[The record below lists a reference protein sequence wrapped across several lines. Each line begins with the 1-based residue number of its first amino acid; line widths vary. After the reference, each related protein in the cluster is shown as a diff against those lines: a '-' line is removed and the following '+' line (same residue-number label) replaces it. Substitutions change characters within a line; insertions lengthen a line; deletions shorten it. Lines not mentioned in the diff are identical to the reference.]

1 VVFAVDSQEIHQ
13 TFLTNH
19 KTLSIFGVIAKT
31 RGWSDRP
38 PLIQCNRCWE
48 FDHRTARC
56 QATEPQCRICG
67 DNHLESSHSIQN
79 QTSPTDNIVTD
90 SNNRDSH
97 SNATCI
103 HCKREGRQ
111 NTNHL
116 SNWTRCP
123 ERQLRVGINRTSGL
137 SYPKSLANQPRA
149 LPKRT
154 YVPRNTRNI
163 QKAPVEPTTPSILNT
178 ASSPRVENITD
189 LAKIAGADITN
200 IPEVEIHQA
209 LTAALTKYKSKP

>member
-1 VVFAVDSQEIHQ
+1 MAITQHIVLKPRWVRPASELSQQNYSSVVFAVDSQEIHQ

-56 QATEPQCRICG
+56 QAAEPRCRICG

-79 QTSPTDNIVTD
+79 QTSSTDNMATD

-111 NTNHL
+111 NTNHP

-123 ERQLRVGINRTSGL
+123 ERQL
-137 SYPKSLANQPRA
+137 
-149 LPKRT
+149 
-154 YVPRNTRNI
+154 
-163 QKAPVEPTTPSILNT
+163 
-178 ASSPRVENITD
+178 
-189 LAKIAGADITN
+189 
-200 IPEVEIHQA
+200 
-209 LTAALTKYKSKP
+209 